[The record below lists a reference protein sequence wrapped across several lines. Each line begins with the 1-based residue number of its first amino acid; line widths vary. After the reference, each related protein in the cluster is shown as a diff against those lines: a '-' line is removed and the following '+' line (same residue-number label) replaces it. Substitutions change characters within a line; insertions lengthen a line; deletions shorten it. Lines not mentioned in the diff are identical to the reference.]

1 MKNAV
6 KKSLLVIMNT
16 NKAEFVSN
24 VQKWVSI
31 DTQLKLANEKIR
43 IMRENKHQLTTQ
55 ICDYMG
61 DRDAKIEI
69 SDGNLRIYARN
80 EYKPLTF
87 SYIED
92 SLRKIITNEEH
103 VNSIMQHLRDN
114 RDVTVSNDIRRNV
127 TK

>member
-1 MKNAV
+1 
-6 KKSLLVIMNT
+6 MNT

-24 VQKWVSI
+24 VQKWASI

-43 IMRENKHQLTTQ
+43 IMRDNKHQLTTQ

-61 DRDAKIEI
+61 DRDTKIEI
-69 SDGNLRIYARN
+69 SDGNLRIYERN

-103 VNSIMQHLRDN
+103 VDSIMQYLRDN
-114 RDVTVSNDIRRNV
+114 RDVTVSKDIRRNV